1 LTGGMAMETHRP
13 LASKVVVIMG
23 GSGGIG
29 AATARLFAEAGAKV
43 AVVAGRER
51 QKAVAV
57 AGELPGEGHRAYV
70 AAIEDSAALAS
81 LADVVAADFGRV
93 DVLVN
98 SAGFT
103 RAIPHADLDTLT
115 DELFDHILR
124 VNCRG
129 MFAAVRAFA
138 KHLRAH
144 GEGLVVNISSIAAT
158 TGVGSNIAYCVAKAG
173 TDVMGSALA
182 RALAP
187 EIRVMTVSPGIVAT
201 GFVPGRDL
209 AWQEKQAAA
218 TPLKRVASP
227 EDVGKAV
234 LACAVGLTFSTGSVV
249 QVDGGRH
256 L

>member
-1 LTGGMAMETHRP
+1 METQQP
-13 LASKVVVIMG
+13 LTEKVIVIMG

-29 AATARLFAEAGAKV
+29 TATARLFAQAGARV
-43 AVVAGRER
+43 AVVASRDME
-51 QKAVAV
+51 KAIAVAR
-57 AGELPGEGHRAYV
+57 ELAGEGHRGYV
-70 AAIEDSAALAS
+70 AAIEDSAGLAS
-81 LADVVAADFGRV
+81 LAEAVAADLGRV

-103 RAIPHADLDTLT
+103 RAIPHADLDALT
-115 DELFDHILR
+115 DELFDNILR

-138 KHLRAH
+138 KHLRQH
-144 GEGLVVNISSIAAT
+144 GDGLVVNISSIAAT
-158 TGVGSNIAYCVAKAG
+158 TAVGSNIAYCAAKAG
-173 TDVMGSALA
+173 TDVMGAALA

-187 EIRVMTVSPGIVAT
+187 EIRVMTVSPGLVAT
-201 GFVPGRDL
+201 SFVPGRDL
-209 AWQEKQAAA
+209 AWKDKQAAT
-218 TPLKRVASP
+218 TPLRRVASP

-234 LACAVGLTFSTGSVV
+234 LACAVGLNFSTGSVV